1 MKLSEMK
8 QAVELLSKEW
18 DLGKVSAKAKGN
30 VCAWIYLLEILEET
44 ETMVIEKDN
53 GKLIGFCG
61 YAKWKSKKHIIKK
74 KIYHFI
80 KIILIHSPLIKDKK
94 AIIKYNND
102 YDYTPL
108 ELQEKFDGEI
118 SIIILDKN
126 YRGRGLGKKM
136 LQQIFEFAKEDD
148 VKCLQILTDESCN
161 FKFYESLG
169 CKKVYEKTIPNGEPN
184 KCGNTTSEQGYIYE
198 KKLNF

>member
-61 YAKWKSKKHIIKK
+61 YAKWKLKKH
-74 KIYHFI
+74 
-80 KIILIHSPLIKDKK
+80 
-94 AIIKYNND
+94 
-102 YDYTPL
+102 
-108 ELQEKFDGEI
+108 
-118 SIIILDKN
+118 IILDKN

-184 KCGNTTSEQGYIYE
+184 KCGNTTSEQGYIRKE
-198 KKLNF
+198 IKFLENHIILLQS